1 MGSVLIV
8 GASRGI
14 GFEFARQYRAEG
26 WTVHATVRSPSDRA
40 ALEALG
46 AQVHRFDA
54 LDEAGVSALDEQLG
68 EASFDLVIVNA
79 GVIGSRESSM
89 THPPEADEFA
99 RVMTINVFAPMRLVP
114 SLAARLAA
122 AGGTLAFLSSRMGSI
137 GEAGATYA
145 STYRVS
151 KAALNM
157 AIRLAHIEFGA
168 RGVRMLALHP
178 GWVRTDMGGKNADLD
193 VTTSV
198 NGMRAVIADPKAHPS
213 GTFIDHTGTPVAW

>member
-1 MGSVLIV
+1 MSSVLIV

-14 GFEFARQYRAEG
+14 GFEFARQYRIDG

-54 LDEAGVSALDEQLG
+54 LDEAGVTALDEQLG

-79 GVIGSRESSM
+79 GVIGSREASV
-89 THPPEADEFA
+89 TRPPEADEFA
-99 RVMTINVFAPMRLVP
+99 LVMGTNVLAPMRLVP
-114 SLAARLAA
+114 SLAPRLARA
-122 AGGTLAFLSSRMGSI
+122 RGTLAFLSSRMGSI
-137 GEAGATYA
+137 GEADATYA

-157 AIRLAHIEFGA
+157 VARLAHIEFA
-168 RGVRMLALHP
+168 TKGVRMLALHP
-178 GWVRTDMGGKNADLD
+178 GWVRTDMGGRNANIEAS
-193 VTTSV
+193 TSV
-198 NGMRAVIADPKAHPS
+198 TGMRAVIADSKAHPG
-213 GTFIDHTGTPVAW
+213 GTFVDHTGTPVAW